1 MMKVRNLAALMALSS
16 VAVLPA
22 CSWLG
27 IGDNNRQTN
36 RAAPASQ
43 NYAAAPTSQT
53 TAAPELTPDMIRSV
67 QQNLQQG
74 GLYHGRVDGVWG
86 PSTQAAMRTYQ
97 QQHNMNATGQL
108 DQATLAAMNLGPAQN
123 NAQEQPPNQTYGS
136 NYNPPPPNSTNNP
149 QPGNPNP
156 PNTNTTH

>member
-27 IGDNNRQTN
+27 IGDNNRQSS
-36 RAAPASQ
+36 RATPSSQ
-43 NYAAAPTSQT
+43 SYAAAPTSQAT
-53 TAAPELTPDMIRSV
+53 APELTPDMIRSV
-67 QQNLQQG
+67 QQTLQQDG
-74 GLYHGRVDGVWG
+74 SYHGRVDGVWG
-86 PSTQAAMRTYQ
+86 PSTQAAVRNYQ

-108 DQATLAAMNLGPAQN
+108 DQATLAAMNLGPNQN
-123 NAQEQPPNQTYGS
+123 NAQDQPANQTYGS
-136 NYNPPPPNSTNNP
+136 NNNP

-156 PNTNTTH
+156 PNTNSTR